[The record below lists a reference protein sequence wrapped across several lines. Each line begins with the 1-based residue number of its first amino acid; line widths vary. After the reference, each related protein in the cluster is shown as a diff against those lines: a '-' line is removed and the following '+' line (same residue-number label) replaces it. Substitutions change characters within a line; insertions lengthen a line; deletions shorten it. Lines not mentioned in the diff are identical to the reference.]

1 MPSEPPSSPVS
12 ANAAAATL
20 RVFVVDDD
28 DSVRESLARLLR
40 SESLEVECFAS
51 ASAFLEAFAQVRAP
65 SCVVLDVFLPDFNG
79 LALQAELRAA
89 EFPPA
94 IVFLTGRGDIPMSV
108 KAMKDGAVEFLTKPF
123 RASELV
129 SAVKAAIARERAA
142 FRERE
147 SMAELQR
154 RHRSLSAREQAVMA
168 GVLAGLLNKQIAASF
183 GTSELTVKEQRA
195 QVMRKMSAS
204 SLAELVRMGIK
215 LGIAGPHE

>member
-1 MPSEPPSSPVS
+1 M
-12 ANAAAATL
+12 

-51 ASAFLEAFAQVRAP
+51 GREFLETFAQVQAP
-65 SCVVLDVFLPDFNG
+65 SCLVLDMFLPDFNG
-79 LALQAELRAA
+79 LALQEKLRTLEHA
-89 EFPPA
+89 PA

-123 RASELV
+123 QPSELV
-129 SAVKAAIARERAA
+129 AAVKNAIARERALL
-142 FRERE
+142 RERE
-147 SMAELQR
+147 SLAELQR
-154 RHRSLSAREQAVMA
+154 RHRSLTAREQAVMQ
-168 GVLAGLLNKQIAASF
+168 GVLAGLLNKQIAAGF

-204 SLAELVRMGIK
+204 SLAELIRMGVR
-215 LGIAGPHE
+215 LGIAGSDD